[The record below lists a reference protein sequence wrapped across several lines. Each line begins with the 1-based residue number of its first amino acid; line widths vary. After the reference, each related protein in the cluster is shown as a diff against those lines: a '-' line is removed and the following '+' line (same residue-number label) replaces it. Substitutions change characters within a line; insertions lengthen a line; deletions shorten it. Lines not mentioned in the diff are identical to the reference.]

1 MSSDTKEENIPDS
14 VREPKRGRGRPR
26 TVNIIDMKTY
36 KREYNREFAK
46 KYAAPKILVT
56 ENTLLEDFKPKP
68 CNIKEYSTKQYR
80 TFYIFVKKLL
90 EKDSIQINAD
100 YKDTFLGFFT
110 RPSEGSQSNKSNCVK

>member
-1 MSSDTKEENIPDS
+1 MSSELKEENIPDS
-14 VREPKRGRGRPR
+14 ETESKRGRGRPR
-26 TVNIIDMKTY
+26 TVNITDINKY
-36 KREYNREFAK
+36 HREFKK
-46 KYAAPKILVT
+46 KYAAPKIRVT

-68 CNIKEYSTKQYR
+68 CDMKEYSTKQYR

>member
-1 MSSDTKEENIPDS
+1 MSSELKEENIP
-14 VREPKRGRGRPR
+14 KKGRGRPR
-26 TVNIIDMKTY
+26 TVNITDVK
-36 KREYNREFAK
+36 KYNREFQK
-46 KYAAPKILVT
+46 KYLAPKQYVT

-68 CNIKEYSTKQYR
+68 CDMKEYSTKQYR

-110 RPSEGSQSNKSNCVK
+110 QSNKSNCVK